1 MVSDLSDLRMV
12 EMIKSI
18 RFQSF
23 SIKILTSLGMELVS
37 IPAFFMVQNIQ
48 GGFRFF
54 SLKSYI
60 DFLAKNNL
68 LVMEF
73 VKYAYDICT

>member
-1 MVSDLSDLRMV
+1 MVTDLSDLRMV

-23 SIKILTSLGMELVS
+23 SIKILTSLEIELVS

-48 GGFRFF
+48 GGF
-54 SLKSYI
+54 
-60 DFLAKNNL
+60 
-68 LVMEF
+68 
-73 VKYAYDICT
+73 